1 MKEKMQRFIK
11 AFQMRGTVRRR
22 TLTVCGVAMAL
33 LLVAALPLLPGCGKQ
48 AEPKADETPVNE
60 NPIYIEPE
68 EVEPV
73 EVILP
78 EGAQEIMDKYTDVYA
93 WLEIPGTAAVLGTP
107 ADVSYPI
114 AQHPTDR
121 DYYLNR
127 DLDGNTSK
135 AGTLFT
141 EASVLDRPVN
151 SLDLND
157 PVTVIYGHNMANR
170 TMFGGL
176 QTYLKQLKFDE
187 NQVVYLYQEG
197 RRLTYRIVGG
207 AQYSTDHI
215 IYYHDFSN
223 PDIFNDFFAQL
234 WKETDASTNVDK
246 DNMPVAGDRV
256 LILSVCKN
264 GDDYHRYLVVCKLVE
279 DTDEINAA
287 NIAAAQAAAEEAT
300 IRALEEAAAAANQG

>member
-11 AFQMRGTVRRR
+11 AFQMHGPVRRH
-22 TLTVCGVAMAL
+22 TLTACGIVSILVVVL
-33 LLVAALPLLPGCGKQ
+33 LAAALGGCGKKT
-48 AEPKADETPVNE
+48 EPEVETPVNDD
-60 NPIYIEPE
+60 PIYIVPE

-78 EGAQEIMDKYTDVYA
+78 DGAQEIMDKYTDVYA
-93 WLEIPGTAAVLGTP
+93 WLEIPGTSAVLGTP

-135 AGTLFT
+135 TGTLFT
-141 EASVLDRPVN
+141 EAYVEGIQAN
-151 SLDLND
+151 STDLND
-157 PVTVIYGHNMANR
+157 PVTIIYGHNMANR

-176 QTYLKQLKFDE
+176 QTYLKQLKFGDD
-187 NQVVYLYQEG
+187 QVVYLYQEG

-207 AQYSTDHI
+207 AQYSLDHI
-215 IYYHDFSN
+215 LYYHDFTN
-223 PDIFNDFFAQL
+223 DAVFNDFFAQL
-234 WKETDASTNVDK
+234 WQEKDASTNVDK
-246 DNMPVAGDRV
+246 DNMPKAGDRV

-264 GDDYHRYLVVCKLVE
+264 GDDNHRYLVVCKLVE

-287 NIAAAQAAAEEAT
+287 NVAAAQEAAEEAMLK
-300 IRALEEAAAAANQG
+300 ALQERANQG

>member
-1 MKEKMQRFIK
+1 MKEKLQRFIK
-11 AFQMRGTVRRR
+11 AFQMHGPVRRH
-22 TLTVCGVAMAL
+22 TLTACGIVSL
-33 LLVAALPLLPGCGKQ
+33 LLVVVLVAALGGCGKKPQ
-48 AEPKADETPVNE
+48 ETETPVDETP
-60 NPIYIEPE
+60 IEIPQV

-73 EVILP
+73 EVVLP
-78 EGAQEIMDKYTDVYA
+78 EGAEEIMNKYADVYA
-93 WLEIPGTAAVLGTP
+93 WLEIPGTSAVLGTP

-141 EASVLDRPVN
+141 ESWVEGILVN
-151 SLDLND
+151 GRTFND
-157 PVTVIYGHNMANR
+157 PVTIIYGHNMANR

-176 QTYLKQLKFDE
+176 QTYLKQLRFGDD
-187 NQVVYLYQEG
+187 QVVYVYQEG

-207 AQYSTDHI
+207 AQYSLDHI
-215 IYYHDFSN
+215 LYYHDFTN
-223 PDIFNDFFAQL
+223 PAVFNDFFAQL
-234 WKETDASTNVDK
+234 WQEKDASTNVDK
-246 DNMPVAGDRV
+246 DNIPVAGDRV

-264 GDDYHRYLVVCKLVE
+264 GDDNHRYLVVCKLVE

-287 NIAAAQAAAEEAT
+287 NLAAAQ
-300 IRALEEAAAAANQG
+300 EAALKAAQETVNQG

>member
-1 MKEKMQRFIK
+1 MKEKLQRFIK
-11 AFQMRGTVRRR
+11 AFQMHGPVRRH
-22 TLTVCGVAMAL
+22 TLTACGIVSL
-33 LLVAALPLLPGCGKQ
+33 LLVVVLAAALGGCGKKTQ
-48 AEPKADETPVNE
+48 EAETPVDETP
-60 NPIYIEPE
+60 IETPDV

-73 EVILP
+73 EVVLP
-78 EGAQEIMDKYTDVYA
+78 EGAQEIMDKYADVYA

-141 EASVLDRPVN
+141 EAWVEGIHVN
-151 SLDLND
+151 GTIFSD
-157 PVTVIYGHNMANR
+157 PVTIIYGHNMANR

-176 QTYLKQLKFDE
+176 QTYLKQLRFDDD
-187 NQVVYLYQEG
+187 QVVNVYQKG
-197 RRLTYRIVGG
+197 RKLTYRIVGG
-207 AQYSTDHI
+207 AQYSLDHI
-215 IYYHDFSN
+215 LYYHDFTN
-223 PDIFNDFFAQL
+223 PAVFNDFFAQL
-234 WKETDASTNVDK
+234 WQEKDASTNVDK
-246 DNMPVAGDRV
+246 DNIPVAGDRV

-264 GDDYHRYLVVCKLVE
+264 GDDNHRYLVVCKLVE

-287 NIAAAQAAAEEAT
+287 NLAAAQ
-300 IRALEEAAAAANQG
+300 EAALKAAQDAANQG

>member
-11 AFQMRGTVRRR
+11 AFQMHGPVRRH
-22 TLTVCGVAMAL
+22 TLTACGIASILMVV
-33 LLVAALPLLPGCGKQ
+33 LLVAALGGCGKKSQ
-48 AEPKADETPVNE
+48 ETETPVDETP
-60 NPIYIEPE
+60 IEIPE
-68 EVEPV
+68 VEVEPV
-73 EVILP
+73 EVTLP

-141 EASVLDRPVN
+141 ESWVEGIQVN
-151 SLDLND
+151 GTDFND
-157 PVTVIYGHNMANR
+157 PVTIIYGHNMANR

-176 QTYLKQLKFDE
+176 QTYLKQLKFGDD
-187 NQVVYLYQEG
+187 QVVYVYQEG

-207 AQYSTDHI
+207 VQYSLDHI
-215 IYYHDFSN
+215 LYYHDFTN
-223 PDIFNDFFAQL
+223 PAVFNDFFAQL
-234 WKETDASTNVDK
+234 WQEKDASTNVDK

-264 GDDYHRYLVVCKLVE
+264 GDDNHRYLVVCKLVE

-287 NIAAAQAAAEEAT
+287 NLAAAQ
-300 IRALEEAAAAANQG
+300 EAAVKAAQDAANQG

>member
-11 AFQMRGTVRRR
+11 AFQMRGPVRRR
-22 TLTVCGVAMAL
+22 TLTVCGIASILVVL
-33 LLVAALPLLPGCGKQ
+33 LLAAALGGCGKKSQ
-48 AEPKADETPVNE
+48 ETEQPVDETPTE
-60 NPIYIEPE
+60 IPE
-68 EVEPV
+68 VEVEPV
-73 EVILP
+73 EVTLP

-141 EASVLDRPVN
+141 ESWVEGILVN
-151 SLDLND
+151 GTDFND
-157 PVTVIYGHNMANR
+157 PVTIIYGHNMANR

-176 QTYLKQLKFDE
+176 QTYLKQLQFDDD
-187 NQVVYLYQEG
+187 QVVYVYQEG

-207 AQYSTDHI
+207 AQYSLDHI
-215 IYYHDFSN
+215 LYYHDFTN
-223 PDIFNDFFAQL
+223 DAVFNDFFAKL
-234 WKETDASTNVDK
+234 WQEKDASTNVDK
-246 DNMPVAGDRV
+246 ENMPKAGDRV

-264 GDDYHRYLVVCKLVE
+264 GDDNHRYLVVCKLVE

-287 NIAAAQAAAEEAT
+287 NLAAAQ
-300 IRALEEAAAAANQG
+300 EAAVKAAQDAANQG

>member
-11 AFQMRGTVRRR
+11 AFQMHGPVRRH
-22 TLTVCGVAMAL
+22 TLTACGIVSL
-33 LLVAALPLLPGCGKQ
+33 LLVVLLAAALGGCGKKT
-48 AEPKADETPVNE
+48 EPEVETPVNDD
-60 NPIYIEPE
+60 PIYIVPE

-78 EGAQEIMDKYTDVYA
+78 DGAQEIMDKYTDVYA
-93 WLEIPGTAAVLGTP
+93 WLEIPGTSAVLGTP

-135 AGTLFT
+135 TGTLFT
-141 EASVLDRPVN
+141 EAYVEGIRAN
-151 SLDLND
+151 GTDLND
-157 PVTVIYGHNMANR
+157 PVTIIYGHNMANR

-176 QTYLKQLKFDE
+176 QTYLKQLKFGDD
-187 NQVVYLYQEG
+187 QVVYVYQEG

-207 AQYSTDHI
+207 AQYSLDHI
-215 IYYHDFSN
+215 LYYHDFTN
-223 PDIFNDFFAQL
+223 PAVFNDFFAQL

-246 DNMPVAGDRV
+246 DNIPVAGDRV

-264 GDDYHRYLVVCKLVE
+264 GDDNHRYLVVCKLVE

-287 NIAAAQAAAEEAT
+287 NIAAAQAAADEAT
-300 IRALEEAAAAANQG
+300 LKALQELSGGQG